1 MFPLRRD
8 SWVVIFMSRSFSVWI
23 KTKEQKDLNKS
34 PSIHTLSFKQL
45 QIKIRNWQYLRILFI
60 FGFVRYFVF
69 LRSER
74 KECWWMDHF
83 VFYISHHNQTKKLSY
98 LFPEIIS
105 NPLKWNPRKSSII
118 LILWT
123 NSFPRLLAEQKGSCI
138 SLLGENTP
146 INSQFNSLGKS
157 LKGNFVFSIF
167 LINSLENFGF
177 HSRWTNILFDND
189 WWWWVSISEIPSMPS
204 LGDGMFYLWG
214 DLEGSPEVPISRSN
228 WTTFYQRLISQDFAI
243 QTPMQVFIFPKWLH
257 FLGKAQMRVFFV
269 GWVLSIRHLD
279 HSQSLFYFVAQP
291 STLGYQASPFNDVT
305 VLAENSEYLTR

>member
-1 MFPLRRD
+1 M
-8 SWVVIFMSRSFSVWI
+8 
-23 KTKEQKDLNKS
+23 K
-34 PSIHTLSFKQL
+34 
-45 QIKIRNWQYLRILFI
+45 
-60 FGFVRYFVF
+60 YFVF
-69 LRSER
+69 LRS
-74 KECWWMDHF
+74 K
-83 VFYISHHNQTKKLSY
+83 
-98 LFPEIIS
+98 
-105 NPLKWNPRKSSII
+105 RKSVDGSTTLSFTFLITI
-118 LILWT
+118 KPKSFHICSLRLFQILWSEILVKVVLYWFCEQT
-123 NSFPRLLAEQKGSCI
+123 PFRTKSFCI

-257 FLGKAQMRVFFV
+257 FLGKARMRVFFC
-269 GWVLSIRHLD
+269 W
-279 HSQSLFYFVAQP
+279 
-291 STLGYQASPFNDVT
+291 LGSVHQASGPLSVSFLFRGSAKHARLSGIPV
-305 VLAENSEYLTR
+305 